1 MSSGDNGLQKKL
13 LQAFNMEAEERL
25 HALGTQLI
33 ALEEKVRGGGGD
45 IIEDPASKR
54 LVDDIHRELH
64 SLKGASR
71 AVNFLDIEQVCQDAE
86 SVLSAV
92 KRGDIKLTASSFD
105 ILHAVVA
112 LVEHL
117 ARTVGGGRDKDAG
130 ARVETLQKALKSL
143 ERGKEA
149 RLEQPAR
156 TGPPE
161 PRREPHAELGSDVP
175 PAGDVPAH
183 EAAAAD
189 SEQATQTLQETE
201 RRTADGQ
208 PLSGTVRLATEDM
221 SAMRAMAE
229 DIQATRA
236 SLSRRMRELREV
248 VESVQR
254 IDSLWTEA
262 MYEGGGSALKGGCV
276 GATRIEQNNVS
287 ANAFATDTGAVSAGL
302 GDAMNSFLEACSR
315 DFTKVSG
322 QLNVLWNGLEYDRRE
337 LDKQVAE
344 LSEAMKQA
352 LLMPMDA
359 LVGHFPRMV
368 RDLARQQGKDAVCE
382 IEGGEIA
389 VDRRILEI
397 LNDPFM
403 HVLRNALDHGIESP
417 EERTRAGKPEHGM
430 VRVRIERQGT
440 GLVRIEISDDG
451 RGVDV
456 DELRDKA
463 VGAGILDADRTATL
477 SREELLGLVF
487 LSDLSTAREVSTIS
501 GRGLGMAIV
510 RSKVEQAGGHVGI
523 ASDKGKGTVLTIVVP
538 VTLTSFA
545 GVVVSAGG
553 RRFVAPMDSMTRLVR
568 ADTASIR
575 QSGGRKL
582 FSHGGEVLPLA
593 TLAEILSIPERESP
607 ETDVRNVLVVRGGDD
622 VAAIVVDEVL
632 EEQEVVLKDLGPQL
646 KRVRH
651 IAGVTTLGTGDLAP
665 VLQMSDVVSAVVR
678 PGVRLARPAA
688 SAPAEKKTPRI
699 LVVEDSITSRMLIKN
714 VLEAAGYEVLTAV
727 DGMEG
732 FATLGSTPLDL
743 VVSDVE
749 MPRLDGFGL
758 TEKIRADARLAD
770 MPVVLVTS
778 LDSREH
784 RERGLNAGANAYIV
798 KSKFD
803 QSNLLDVIHSL
814 L

>member
-45 IIEDPASKR
+45 IIEDPESRR

-117 ARTVGGGRDKDAG
+117 ARTVAGGRDKDAG
-130 ARVETLQKALKSL
+130 ARVETLQKALKAL
-143 ERGKEA
+143 ERGKDA

-156 TGPPE
+156 TEPSE
-161 PRREPHAELGSDVP
+161 PRREPHAEQRSDVS
-175 PAGDVPAH
+175 PAGEAPAH
-183 EAAAAD
+183 EAAANH
-189 SEQATQTLQETE
+189 SEQPAQTPQETE

-208 PLSGTVRLATEDM
+208 SLSGTVRLATEDM

-254 IDSLWTEA
+254 LDSLWTEA
-262 MYEGGGSALKGGCV
+262 MYEGGGSVLKGACV

-287 ANAFATDTGAVSAGL
+287 ANVFAPDTGTATAGL
-302 GDAMNSFLEACSR
+302 GEAMNSFLEACSS

-322 QLNVLWNGLEYDRRE
+322 QLNVLWTGLEYDRRE

-359 LVGHFPRMV
+359 LVGHFPRIV

-417 EERTRAGKPEHGM
+417 DERKRAGKPEHGM

-440 GLVRIEISDDG
+440 GLVRIAISDDG
-451 RGVDV
+451 RGINV

-463 VGAGILDADRTATL
+463 VSSGLLDADRAATL

-487 LSDLSTAREVSTIS
+487 LTDLSTAREVSTIS

-523 ASDKGKGTVLTIVVP
+523 SSDRGKGTVLTIVVP

-553 RRFVAPMDSMTRLVR
+553 RRFVAPMDSMARLVR
-568 ADTASIR
+568 ADKSMIR

-582 FSHGGEVLPLA
+582 FSNEGDVLPLA

-607 ETDVRNVLVVRGGDD
+607 EADVRNVLVAHGGGDI
-622 VAAIVVDEVL
+622 AAIVVDEVL
-632 EEQEVVLKDLGPQL
+632 EEQEVMLKDLGPQL

-651 IAGVTTLGTGDLAP
+651 IAGVSTLSTGELAP

-758 TEKIRADARLAD
+758 TEKIRADARLSD